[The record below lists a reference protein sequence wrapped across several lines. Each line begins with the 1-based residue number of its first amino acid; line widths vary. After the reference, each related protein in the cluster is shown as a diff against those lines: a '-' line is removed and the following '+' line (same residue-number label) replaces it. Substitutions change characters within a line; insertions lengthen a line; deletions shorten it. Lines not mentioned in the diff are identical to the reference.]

1 MKIDILFKSPCV
13 VFTLSDIFEPSVIE
27 ACLDH
32 FPMDKN
38 LFQSDEGGKHRIE
51 HYSRAMAK
59 LLSQSAHWR
68 SVFRRLSA
76 DDILSCL
83 NHLEIAEGRE
93 PRRYAWESLNPIVN
107 FVNRHIGQKQLVRQT
122 IEFSLL
128 DDGAF
133 LVPHTDSKN
142 KILTMMLYV
151 PEQKQCGSGDY
162 GTAFHDFANG
172 THKKYENFGNIHFNE
187 KDFPDFHSDSRI
199 IFRTP
204 FSKGVLYGFLKN
216 SHSWHSVP
224 KINLLDGEYR
234 RSVNINVYAMNE
246 SIISTLWARIKRI
259 IKNH

>member
-27 ACLDH
+27 ACLDQ

-68 SVFRRLSA
+68 GVFHRLSA

-107 FVNRHIGQKQLVRQT
+107 FVNRHVGQKQLVRQ
-122 IEFSLL
+122 
-128 DDGAF
+128 
-133 LVPHTDSKN
+133 
-142 KILTMMLYV
+142 
-151 PEQKQCGSGDY
+151 
-162 GTAFHDFANG
+162 
-172 THKKYENFGNIHFNE
+172 
-187 KDFPDFHSDSRI
+187 
-199 IFRTP
+199 
-204 FSKGVLYGFLKN
+204 
-216 SHSWHSVP
+216 
-224 KINLLDGEYR
+224 NLLRGSMRGLFFNLLKQQFVEVKVFFFHCSY
-234 RSVNINVYAMNE
+234 NY
-246 SIISTLWARIKRI
+246 KQ
-259 IKNH
+259 